1 MKNKIL
7 FSGKKLPKWSK
18 GLDKEFETIHI
29 KDAVKSFKEV
39 FKFTPDVIIC
49 NIDNS
54 YYDGYYLSKLL
65 SFNEETEKI
74 PFIITNNIKIPE
86 NIDFNAIAQISSDLN
101 TEEVTEII
109 NNVISENKIS
119 KTTKTSLVKNL
130 PSAKTIKSY
139 TEQILDELLVNSS
152 ITEEFKSLIDSMNFD
167 NVLAENIVKI
177 INRYIGYDV
186 AGIFINDSDKTM
198 RNVLN
203 LSIPNDN
210 ITLKVTEDIRDQFFD
225 EIEKYKRVNEIQCNL
240 TYGEVANKSKITMKS
255 FKFARFIPYKYG
267 ETLTGGIFIC
277 SLKPLNLYES
287 MFFEIIAREL
297 DVIFKLKYL
306 FNQQAKHAFKDP
318 MTGLYNRQLFDSN
331 LENEFYRARRYI
343 FNFTLAMLDIDYL
356 SKINEE
362 YGRDYGDY
370 VLTELSSLLK
380 QVFRRTD
387 LIYRYGGEEI
397 IVYLPSTP
405 ITKALIPIERLREN
419 ISNHTFEKDGIKTK
433 VTVSVGLCANYSKFT
448 EPNQLLDGVA
458 NAMLR
463 AKERGRNKVDIF
475 E

>member
-1 MKNKIL
+1 LTAVAQIASDLDGEEVSSILENIISQNKLSKSDKDKIL
-7 FSGKKLPKWSK
+7 KYPPTSK
-18 GLDKEFETIHI
+18 D
-29 KDAVKSFKEV
+29 VKMY
-39 FKFTPDVIIC
+39 T
-49 NIDNS
+49 
-54 YYDGYYLSKLL
+54 
-65 SFNEETEKI
+65 
-74 PFIITNNIKIPE
+74 
-86 NIDFNAIAQISSDLN
+86 QI
-101 TEEVTEII
+101 
-109 NNVISENKIS
+109 
-119 KTTKTSLVKNL
+119 
-130 PSAKTIKSY
+130 
-139 TEQILDELLVNSS
+139 ILDELLVNSS
-152 ITEEFKSLIDSMNFD
+152 IVEEFKSLIDSMNYD

-177 INRYIGYDV
+177 INRYISYDV
-186 AGIFINDSDKTM
+186 AGIFINDSDEAS

-203 LSIPNDN
+203 LSVPNN
-210 ITLKVTEDIRDQFFD
+210 NVTLKLTEDVRDQFFD
-225 EIEKYKRVNEIQCNL
+225 EVEKYKRVNEIQCNL
-240 TYGEVANKSKITMKS
+240 TYGDITEKSKLTMKS
-255 FKFARFIPYKYG
+255 FKFAKFIPYKYG
-267 ETLTGGIFIC
+267 EALTGGVFFC
-277 SLKPLNLYES
+277 STKQLSIYES
-287 MFFEIIAREL
+287 MFFEIIVKEL

-306 FNQQAKHAFKDP
+306 FNEQAKHAFRDP

-362 YGRDYGDY
+362 FGKDFGDF
-370 VLTELSSLLK
+370 VLTELSSILK

-419 ISNHTFEKDGIKTK
+419 ISKHTFEKDGKKTN

-448 EPNQLLDGVA
+448 EPYQLLDGVA
-458 NAMLR
+458 NAMLK